1 MLGTDHK
8 SALLVVIELTLF
20 DRDWSLPIVFD
31 IKAGA
36 FVLIQIAFHDTQD
49 HWKLLKKGPDFV
61 CGYNLIAYLSGTCRL
76 HAAKLIVFEVTVLY
90 RQASVVYVAAEP
102 FCLRTRFII
111 SH

>member
-49 HWKLLKKGPDFV
+49 HWKLLK
-61 CGYNLIAYLSGTCRL
+61 
-76 HAAKLIVFEVTVLY
+76 
-90 RQASVVYVAAEP
+90 
-102 FCLRTRFII
+102 
-111 SH
+111 